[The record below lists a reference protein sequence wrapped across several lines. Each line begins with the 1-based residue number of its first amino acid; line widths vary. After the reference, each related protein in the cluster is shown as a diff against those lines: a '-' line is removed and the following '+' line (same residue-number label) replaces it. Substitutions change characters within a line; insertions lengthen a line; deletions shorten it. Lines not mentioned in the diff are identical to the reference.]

1 VPNQCLR
8 SEITGTKKHQFHLIK
23 NWIMETETDKGETET
38 TTKNPQKSEEIF
50 FKKPN
55 EAHRFVFCSFCGVA
69 QRSDNI
75 SRHFEI
81 WHIAGS
87 KNTLKKG

>member
-1 VPNQCLR
+1 MEPNPAKDPT
-8 SEITGTKKHQFHLIK
+8 EPTTKKP
-23 NWIMETETDKGETET
+23 N
-38 TTKNPQKSEEIF
+38 KSEEIF

-69 QRSDNI
+69 QRSDTI
-75 SRHFEI
+75 ARHFEI